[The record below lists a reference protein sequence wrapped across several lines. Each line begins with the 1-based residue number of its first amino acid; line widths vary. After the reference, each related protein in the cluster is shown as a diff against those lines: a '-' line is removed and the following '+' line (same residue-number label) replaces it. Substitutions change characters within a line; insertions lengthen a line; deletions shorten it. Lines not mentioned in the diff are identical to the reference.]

1 MSFQLIFIFVYIF
14 ALICFIFFQ
23 DLSKPNE
30 ISPSEHQ
37 NGFLNGLHIG
47 SLRNGKDDKLKDHIL
62 EESKLWRTMWQ
73 FRTKL
78 STSNYLY
85 LSLYFGISIPDTL
98 VFFYRGLRLYI
109 FMLFMVVCC
118 CIKEK
123 YCFCSRFYIK
133 DTQSCD

>member
-1 MSFQLIFIFVYIF
+1 MYIW
-14 ALICFIFFQ
+14 LYICINLFHFPPLSQ
-23 DLSKPNE
+23 DLSKSHE

-85 LSLYFGISIPDTL
+85 LSLYFGSNIPNTL
-98 VFFYRGLRLYI
+98 VFFYRGFRLYI

-118 CIKEK
+118 CCCIKEK
-123 YCFCSRFYIK
+123 YCFCSNFYIK
-133 DTQSCD
+133 DTQTCD